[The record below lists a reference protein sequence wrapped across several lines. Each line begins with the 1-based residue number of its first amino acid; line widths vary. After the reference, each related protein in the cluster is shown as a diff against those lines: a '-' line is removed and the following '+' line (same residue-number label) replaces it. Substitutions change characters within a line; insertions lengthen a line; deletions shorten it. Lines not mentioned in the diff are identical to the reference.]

1 MEVERLKAMS
11 RDEIVA
17 EIVALE
23 RQITALK
30 ADIYDRTVAIAT
42 LNVVLEN
49 LDQGKEQT

>member
-1 MEVERLKAMS
+1 MS
-11 RDEIVA
+11 REEIQA
-17 EIVALE
+17 EIASLE

-49 LDQGKEQT
+49 LDHGTEQP